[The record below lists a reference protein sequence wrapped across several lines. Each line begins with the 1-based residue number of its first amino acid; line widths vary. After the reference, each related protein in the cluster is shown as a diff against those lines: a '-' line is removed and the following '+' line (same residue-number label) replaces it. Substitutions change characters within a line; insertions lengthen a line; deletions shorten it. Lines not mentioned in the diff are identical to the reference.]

1 MYFVDNNIYANGKI
15 MQWMNEWISKKESK
29 RKMYAMVKTIYCKKK
44 DTFEEIQICRLLLK
58 VFELGH
64 ILVRLVNAENHD
76 EKSENIHKRKKKKIK

>member
-1 MYFVDNNIYANGKI
+1 MRNGRECSFCGVEQHWCADFFHI
-15 MQWMNEWISKKESK
+15 
-29 RKMYAMVKTIYCKKK
+29 KK

-76 EKSENIHKRKKKKIK
+76 ERSAKEREKREQN